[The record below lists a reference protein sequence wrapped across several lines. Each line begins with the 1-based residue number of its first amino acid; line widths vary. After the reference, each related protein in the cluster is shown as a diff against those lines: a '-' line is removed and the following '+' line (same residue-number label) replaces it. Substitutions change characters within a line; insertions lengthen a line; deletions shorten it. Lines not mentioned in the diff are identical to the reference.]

1 MSTMTARKDAVEMQ
15 SGVKSSARETISP
28 DAIMQLGFGFWG
40 SKTLLSAVELGLFTH
55 LADGPLNAEMLRAQM
70 NLHQRSFRDF
80 LDALVALG
88 MLERKGQDYSNT
100 PAVNVFLDRRKPTYV
115 GGMLEMANARLY
127 PFWGALTEALRT
139 GEPQNE
145 AKQGRDLF
153 DELYTDPRRLEG
165 FLKAMTG
172 LSAGAAAALSAK
184 FPWRDYKTFV
194 DIGTAQ
200 GGLPVQI
207 ANNHPHLTG
216 FGFDLP
222 MVRPHFDSYVAEH
235 GLAGRLSFCSGDFFT
250 DTLPAADVV
259 VMGHILH
266 DWGIDRKRAL
276 IAKAYEALP
285 RGGALIVY
293 DPIIDNDR
301 RSNTFGLLMSLNML
315 IETRE
320 GFDFTAADCMGWMWD
335 AGFAKTRLEHLIGP
349 DSMIVGTK

>member
-172 LSAGAAAALSAK
+172 LSAGPAAALSAK

-194 DIGTAQ
+194 DIGTA
-200 GGLPVQI
+200 
-207 ANNHPHLTG
+207 
-216 FGFDLP
+216 
-222 MVRPHFDSYVAEH
+222 
-235 GLAGRLSFCSGDFFT
+235 
-250 DTLPAADVV
+250 
-259 VMGHILH
+259 
-266 DWGIDRKRAL
+266 
-276 IAKAYEALP
+276 
-285 RGGALIVY
+285 
-293 DPIIDNDR
+293 
-301 RSNTFGLLMSLNML
+301 
-315 IETRE
+315 
-320 GFDFTAADCMGWMWD
+320 
-335 AGFAKTRLEHLIGP
+335 
-349 DSMIVGTK
+349 